1 MKVIAFLNKPTYWFR
16 PSRVFSRLFH
26 RHGRGLEDVTVA
38 WGTTLTCNTSEDI
51 GRAIWNQGIYD
62 LVVSEAICRLL
73 RVGGTGV
80 DVGANVGHMTGLMA
94 KQAGPSGRVISFEPS
109 SRIRTILSR
118 NVVRWANDRRFA
130 PISIVASAASD
141 HHGRH
146 PLYYPTGV
154 FLSNNG
160 TASLD
165 QSWGGGQAVES
176 EEIETTTLDDALSA
190 EKGVIDVLKIDVE
203 GHEMGVLSGASNLL
217 GTKQIMHII
226 FEDMGQ
232 YPSPVHRRLEDSGY
246 RVYRLARSFLRIEAV
261 EPSDMSVYAIDVM
274 PNYLA
279 TTKPRAIEQA
289 FSRWGWSALRP
300 TFPQQ

>member
-1 MKVIAFLNKPTYWFR
+1 MKAITFLNKPTYWFR
-16 PSRVFSRLFH
+16 PSRVISRLTH
-26 RHGRGLEDVTVA
+26 RHGRGFEDVRVA

-73 RVGGTGV
+73 RVGGTAI

-109 SRIRTILSR
+109 SRIRATLSR
-118 NVVRWANDRRFA
+118 NVARWANDRRFA

-141 HHGRH
+141 YNGRH
-146 PLYYPTGV
+146 LLYYAADV

-160 TASLD
+160 TASMD
-165 QSWGGGQAVES
+165 QSWGGGKAVES
-176 EEIETTTLDDALSA
+176 EEVETITLDRALSA
-190 EKGVIDVLKIDVE
+190 QKGVIDVLKIDVE
-203 GHEMGVLSGASNLL
+203 GHELGVLKGASDLL
-217 GTKQIMHII
+217 RTKRVTHII

-232 YPSPVHRRLEDSGY
+232 YPSPVHRLLEDAGY
-246 RVYRLARSFLRIEAV
+246 KVYRLARSFVRIEAV
-261 EPSDMSVYAIDVM
+261 APGDMSVYPIDVM
-274 PNYLA
+274 RNYLA
-279 TTKPRAIEQA
+279 TAEPQAIARE

-300 TFPQQ
+300 SFRQE